1 MADEREPEAAP
12 QKQSAVRTK
21 ITSARQKWPWFDRVM
36 RLNEHY
42 GAVDGNLLAGGIT
55 YFGFLSFFPIL
66 ALAFAVVGYISHVYP
81 GANDNLTTAI
91 QQVLPG
97 IVSEGPA
104 PGKIS
109 LEQIQ
114 GSAAAAG
121 LLGLVGVLYAGLG
134 WITALRQGLAA
145 VFVEPAEEKPNFVKG
160 KLTDLAM
167 LAILGAVLIASV
179 GVSGAV
185 TGFAGQITEA
195 VGLSGPVGGVLLW
208 LLAIVVGIAASTVL
222 FAVMYMFLAKSS
234 LPRRALWGGAVLAA
248 LGFEALKALAVFILD
263 SAGGSAFAPLALSI
277 TLLVWINYFSRLVV
291 YGAAW
296 ACTSQRDAV
305 AIVAAGT

>member
-1 MADEREPEAAP
+1 MADERGPGSTP
-12 QKQSAVRTK
+12 QKQSAIGAK
-21 ITSARQKWPWFDRVM
+21 IASARQKWPWVDRVM

-66 ALAFAVVGYISHVYP
+66 ALAFAVVGFISQVYP
-81 GANDNLTTAI
+81 GANENLTTAI

-97 IVSEGPA
+97 IVSDGPA

-109 LEQIQ
+109 LEEIQ

-121 LLGLVGVLYAGLG
+121 LLGLAGVLYAGLG
-134 WITALRQGLAA
+134 WVTSLRQGLAA
-145 VFVEPAEEKPNFVKG
+145 AFMEPAEEKPNFVKG

-167 LAILGAVLIASV
+167 LVILGVVLIASV

-195 VGLSGPVGGVLLW
+195 VGLGGPIGGVLLW
-208 LLAIVVGIAASTVL
+208 LLAIVVGVGASTIL
-222 FAVMYMFLAKSS
+222 FAVMYMFLAKPS
-234 LPRRALWGGAVLAA
+234 LPRRSLWGGAVVAA
-248 LGFEALKALAVFILD
+248 VGFEALKALAVFIIG
-263 SAGGSAFAPLALSI
+263 SASGSAFAPLALSI
-277 TLLVWINYFSRLVV
+277 TLLVWINYFSRLAV

-296 ACTSQRDAV
+296 ASTTQREVEEPATE
-305 AIVAAGT
+305 GT